1 MKKFIVLSSVLL
13 LILAFGATVYG
24 QEQKLDFRASGF
36 IDAQSLLWRG
46 VTGGNKTAGIIN
58 AYASAYQP
66 PVSTAGDAWN
76 RTAHYMESRARL
88 KFDAVM
94 GKELSGT
101 IFFEMDSG
109 SNGATGSGW
118 GDVKPGAIN
127 NISDR
132 NSFGY
137 WSMDRA
143 AVEIKNIYFDVALPY
158 IGIPIPMQVRVGG
171 QPLSIRPNL
180 FVYTDGMGIKGGI
193 KIDPV
198 NIEPFWFKAL
208 QGKLWAD
215 QGNDVYGVHAN
226 AKVSGFTLGGYF
238 VYYNLNTYPFSVST
252 TANIGGVPVTNAGSA
267 VIAGT
272 LSADFWWLGF
282 YADGKAGPVNVNFDF
297 IYDNGKVKSR
307 IFDDL
312 TIDYDGWVVYGKVD
326 YPWEKFNL
334 GAVAY
339 YASGADA
346 NKTSASGLP
355 GTKVANPGAPVG
367 TYSTKVKSY
376 VTPPGSEAA
385 TNFGESVVFYT
396 TWITRGDTGIAQTT
410 NYDQVSKGPVGGTWM
425 AKLYG
430 SYKATPWFKVTLQGL
445 YIGDT
450 TKHGD
455 TFGASRDAGGDLANH
470 GTIGWESD
478 LITELQIYKNLKF
491 SVGLGAMAPG
501 GAFKF
506 YNTATKENEKPHF
519 PWQLCTN
526 IVYNF

>member
-13 LILAFGATVYG
+13 LILAFGAAVYG
-24 QEQKLDFRASGF
+24 QETKLDFRASGF

-46 VTGGNKTAGIIN
+46 VTGGSPAAGIIN
-58 AYASAYQP
+58 PYSATYGPQ
-66 PVSTAGDAWN
+66 GDAWN

-101 IFFEMDSG
+101 IYFEADSG
-109 SNGATGSGW
+109 SNGSTGAGW
-118 GDVKPGAIN
+118 GDAKPGAIN

-132 NSFGY
+132 NSYGY

-143 AVEIKNIYFDVALPY
+143 ALEIKNIYFDVALPY
-158 IGIPIPMQVRVGG
+158 IGIPLPMQVRVGG
-171 QPLSIRPNL
+171 QPISIRPNL
-180 FVYTDGMGIKGGI
+180 FLYNDGMGIKGGI

-198 NIEPFWFKAL
+198 NIEPFWFKAT

-215 QGNDVYGVHAN
+215 QGNDIYGVHAN
-226 AKVSGFTLGGYF
+226 ANVSGFTLGAYWL
-238 VYYNLNTYPFSVST
+238 YYNMNTYPFFVST
-252 TANIGGVPVTNAGSA
+252 TANIAGVPVTNAGSA
-267 VIAGT
+267 AIAGT

-307 IFDDL
+307 VFDDL
-312 TIDYDGWVVYGKVD
+312 KVDYNGWVVYGKVD
-326 YPWEKFNL
+326 FPWEKFNL

-355 GTKVANPGAPVG
+355 GTAVANPGSANL
-367 TYSTKVKSY
+367 TSKVKSF

-385 TNFGESVVFYT
+385 PIFGESVVFYSS
-396 TWITRGDTGIAQTT
+396 WITRGDTGIADTL
-410 NYDQVSKGPVGGTWM
+410 NYQQVSRGPVGGTWM

-455 TFGASRDAGGDLANH
+455 TFGTSRDGADLANH
-470 GTIGWESD
+470 KSIGWEGD

-491 SVGLGAMAPG
+491 SVGLGALIPAG
-501 GAFKF
+501 GFKF
-506 YNTATKENEKPHF
+506 FETASGDNVKPHL

-526 IVYNF
+526 LVYNF